1 MPSTNRRA
9 FLGAST
15 VLGLGSLAGFKNL
28 RTADAQTETP
38 ATENDDDSLDDWLAT
53 ANDPRTPRIRDFRF
67 DDPPTVY
74 LDVSNSKSFSPP
86 AIKVTPDTTV
96 TWEWTGTDREHNVVA
111 ADETFDS
118 GAPDD
123 ETGTTF
129 EYTFET
135 EGTYRYV
142 SEPQAEAGMKGV
154 VVVES
159 APSSGYPVVDEWLVD
174 TNEYDGSITD
184 RTDEDLVEITTGAD
198 GNGGNLA
205 FDPHAVTVS
214 TETTIRWSWTG
225 SGGGHDIAFEDA
237 DVGSEINVEPGVHF
251 EHTFNETGVF
261 RYACQPHRAL
271 GHRGAIVVE

>member
-15 VLGLGSLAGFKNL
+15 VLGLGTLAGFKNL
-28 RTADAQTETP
+28 RTADARTETS
-38 ATENDDDSLDDWLAT
+38 AIENDDSLDDWLAT

-86 AIKVTPDTTV
+86 AIKVAPDTTV

-111 ADETFDS
+111 ADGTFDS
-118 GAPDD
+118 GAPDG
-123 ETGTTF
+123 EAGTTF

-159 APSSGYPVVDEWLVD
+159 APSSGYPTVDEWLVD

-225 SGGGHDIAFEDA
+225 SGGGHDVAFEDA
-237 DVGSEINVEPGVHF
+237 DVGSETIYAEPGVHF

-261 RYACQPHRAL
+261 RYACRPHRGL